1 LLQGF
6 EQRGGEGAFF
16 ERLVFGG
23 VVHKVSPGGADC
35 VLDCA
40 LGMSVA
46 AFLAMPLRP
55 GRFVQAC
62 DRRES
67 RTVFISFY
75 AVGGKVGGAG
85 FWGRFG
91 RAGLPIM
98 GRVFVCLSGSQ
109 RWVTA

>member
-1 LLQGF
+1 M
-6 EQRGGEGAFF
+6 RI
-16 ERLVFGG
+16 
-23 VVHKVSPGGADC
+23 C

-46 AFLAMPLRP
+46 AFRVMPLRP